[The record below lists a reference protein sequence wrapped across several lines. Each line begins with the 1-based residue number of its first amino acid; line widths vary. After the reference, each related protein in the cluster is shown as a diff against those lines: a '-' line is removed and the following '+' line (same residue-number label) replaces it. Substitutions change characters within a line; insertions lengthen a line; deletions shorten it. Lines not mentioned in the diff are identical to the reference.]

1 MTLFEIAGTRGEEGI
16 HYFRID
22 GYGNAYISAYE
33 ILRKTP
39 KGCWIKIGYQTEKF
53 ILDGARRRWAYPTK
67 ELALDSYRIRKERQI
82 RHCNDMIQA
91 ANEGL
96 IKMGFKII
104 DPSSRFRKSTY
115 FEDIY

>member
-39 KGCWIKIGYQTEKF
+39 KGCWIKTGYQTEKF
-53 ILDGARRRWAYPTK
+53 ILDGARRRWAYPTR
-67 ELALDSYRIRKERQI
+67 ELARNSYRIRKERQI
-82 RHCNDMIQA
+82 RHCNDMIIA

-96 IKMGFKII
+96 SIMGFKPI
-104 DPSSRFRKSTY
+104 DPKSRFHKRSY
-115 FEDIY
+115 FEEDY